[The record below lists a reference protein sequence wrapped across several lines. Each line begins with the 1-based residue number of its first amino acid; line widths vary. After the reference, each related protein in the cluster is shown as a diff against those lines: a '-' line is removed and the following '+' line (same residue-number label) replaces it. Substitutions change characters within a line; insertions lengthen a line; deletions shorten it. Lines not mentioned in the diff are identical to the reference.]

1 MLRNVVGAFAMEVTA
16 MHVSV
21 CKFQIRGRLLSLP
34 KVIRKVDKHRIEYLS
49 AIVSISVPRV
59 VCNRYGICES
69 VGSDVISIAAQGRAA
84 AKIETEAVS
93 SDQAW
98 RRGDLIEVT
107 GYIVADSCTA
117 GTKDSFGRPLPPS
130 YRLQTNNPANI
141 VNYSA
146 YERMHKK
153 AKRDDNKLG
162 NTKITTITHG
172 RRNRTDRIP
181 LHKAVELNFYD
192 FD

>member
-1 MLRNVVGAFAMEVTA
+1 

-34 KVIRKVDKHRIEYLS
+34 KVIRIVDKHRIEYLS
-49 AIVSISVPRV
+49 AIVNISVPRV

-69 VGSDVISIAAQGRAA
+69 VGSDVISIAAQGRAV
-84 AKIETEAVS
+84 AKIETESAS

-107 GYIVADSCTA
+107 GYIVADSGTA
-117 GTKDSFGRPLPPS
+117 GAKDSFGRPLPPS
-130 YRLQTNNPANI
+130 YRLQTNNPAHI

-153 AKRDDNKLG
+153 AGHGDNKLA
-162 NTKITTITHG
+162 
-172 RRNRTDRIP
+172 IP
-181 LHKAVELNFYD
+181 RAPL
-192 FD
+192 